1 MQDIPV
7 VENEAKYD
15 VKKEEQEEE
24 EDGDLEKRRKLY
36 VANIPWSYSAPDIV
50 KLFSECGTVK
60 DVEVLF

>member
-1 MQDIPV
+1 M

-15 VKKEEQEEE
+15 VKKEEQEEEEE